1 MPRTIDELLASV
13 DAELALMDDALP
25 APATEAD
32 IAQAT
37 RWITEHYG
45 AKTPTGLENFWRDH
59 NGLDFN
65 GRVIFSARHTGQ
77 IDDVAEVSVLYTQDW
92 PDHVM
97 IGQADD
103 VYLFVWRPS
112 SGRFEYL
119 GVGDFDGG
127 PDQSF
132 ATFEEFLT
140 NVLEE
145 AAA

>member
-13 DAELALMDDALP
+13 DAELALMDDARP

-37 RWITEHYG
+37 GWISERYD

-59 NGLDFN
+59 NGLDF
-65 GRVIFSARHTGQ
+65 
-77 IDDVAEVSVLYTQDW
+77 
-92 PDHVM
+92 
-97 IGQADD
+97 
-103 VYLFVWRPS
+103 
-112 SGRFEYL
+112 
-119 GVGDFDGG
+119 DGG

-140 NVLEE
+140 NMLEE

>member
-1 MPRTIDELLASV
+1 MPRTSDELLASV
-13 DAELALMDDALP
+13 DAE
-25 APATEAD
+25 
-32 IAQAT
+32 
-37 RWITEHYG
+37 
-45 AKTPTGLENFWRDH
+45 TPTGLENFWRDH

-65 GRVIFSARHTGQ
+65 GRVIFSARHTGD
-77 IDDVAEVSVLYTQDW
+77 IDDVAEVSVLYTEEW

-112 SGRFEYL
+112 SGRFE
-119 GVGDFDGG
+119 
-127 PDQSF
+127 F